1 MVKKGEKMK
10 AEVILSFLLGLFIG
24 TVILTLP
31 IVALQEVKIELEY
44 VKKYSECMKIT
55 NENK

>member
-1 MVKKGEKMK
+1 MK